1 MLFLELV
8 LFLAAATA
16 VGFLLARFV
25 LARPAPEQHV
35 IPRELTELRIERD
48 QLRLELEAARRGPPA
63 QDAADVRVE
72 HLRSAVQAAKRR
84 IAQLEDELAEA
95 QRAIAAAATPSADPA
110 RADAAPPERLAAP
123 DGPADDLKRIA
134 GIGPGIEEKLNQ
146 IGIFHFRQVAALSEE
161 NIAWLDQRLRLRGRL
176 ERQDWI
182 GQARALAVPRTP
194 EPADELHS
202 AR

>member
-1 MLFLELV
+1 MLFLEVV

-16 VGFLLARFV
+16 VGFVLARFV
-25 LARPAPEQHV
+25 LARPAPDQHV

-48 QLRLELEAARRGPPA
+48 QLRLELDAARRAPPA

-95 QRAIAAAATPSADPA
+95 QRAIAAATPPSGPA
-110 RADAAPPERLAAP
+110 RAEAAPPERLAAP

-176 ERQDWI
+176 ERQDWV
-182 GQARALAVPRTP
+182 GQARALAVAREAQPTG
-194 EPADELHS
+194 ELQPA
-202 AR
+202 R